1 MSTISGQKRHW
12 SAVFQADPAPGGDLI
27 ASLQDV
33 RYRYPGTKTDVLKG
47 VSVDFRRGEIV
58 AIMGA
63 NGSGK
68 TTLVKHLNG
77 LLKPGSGK
85 VLLKGAD
92 TEKRTVAE
100 NARVVGFVYQNVNHQ
115 LFEESVLKELL
126 FAPLNMGT
134 PRADAVKVVHEV
146 AASLDLTEEELAL
159 SPLLLS
165 GGEKQRVA
173 IASVLTP
180 GPDIIALDE
189 PTLGLNQG
197 LKEKLAG
204 VMRKLKAG
212 GRTVVMVTHD
222 VEFAMTNTDRV
233 VLMADGEI
241 IACGTTRE
249 ILNSDVIERASL
261 HPSQAVEIG
270 KKLGVSGILTVDEL
284 VVRGT

>member
-1 MSTISGQKRHW
+1 M
-12 SAVFQADPAPGGDLI
+12 
-27 ASLQDV
+27 
-33 RYRYPGTKTDVLKG
+33 LKG
-47 VSVDFRRGEIV
+47 VDS
-58 AIMGA
+58 
-63 NGSGK
+63 
-68 TTLVKHLNG
+68 
-77 LLKPGSGK
+77 
-85 VLLKGAD
+85 
-92 TEKRTVAE
+92 EKRTVAE
-100 NARVVGFVYQNVNHQ
+100 NARVMGFVYQNVNHQ

-126 FAPLNMGT
+126 FAPLNMGM
-134 PRADAVKVVHEV
+134 PMAGAVKVVHDV

-197 LKEKLAG
+197 LKERLAD
-204 VMRKLKAG
+204 VMRKLKEG

-222 VEFAMTNTDRV
+222 VEFAMANTDRV
-233 VLMADGEI
+233 ALMANGEI
-241 IACGTTRE
+241 IACGGTRE

-270 KKLGVSGILTVDEL
+270 KKLGVGGILTVDEL
-284 VVRGT
+284 VVREA